1 MIGRKSSG
9 GRKILKIV
17 FILYA
22 MIIKESRM
30 RCLITPLEAE
40 NVKLAQDGLDF
51 ELRKKFKGM
60 TFLYLYELSEKGN

>member
-1 MIGRKSSG
+1 
-9 GRKILKIV
+9 
-17 FILYA
+17 

-30 RCLITPLEAE
+30 RCLITLLEAE

-60 TFLYLYELSEKGN
+60 TFLYLYELSERGN